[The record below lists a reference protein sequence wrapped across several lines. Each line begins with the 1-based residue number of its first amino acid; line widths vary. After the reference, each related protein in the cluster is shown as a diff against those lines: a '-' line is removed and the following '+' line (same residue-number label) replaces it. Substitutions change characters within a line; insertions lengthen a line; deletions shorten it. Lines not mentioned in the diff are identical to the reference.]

1 MKLESLIVR
10 LRIKKDNQVS
20 TKVERNHF
28 KESKANAVYHNNKR
42 KLSGQSSN
50 HGIRGVDSKR
60 FKGKY
65 CVYDKPGHHVRNWH
79 KRKGKLL
86 KPT

>member
-20 TKVERNHF
+20 KKVERNDHF
-28 KESKANAVYHNNKR
+28 MESKANAVDHNNKR
-42 KLSGQSSN
+42 KQSGKSSN

-65 CVYDKPGHHVRNWH
+65 CVYDKPGRHVKNWH
-79 KRKGKLL
+79 KRK
-86 KPT
+86 